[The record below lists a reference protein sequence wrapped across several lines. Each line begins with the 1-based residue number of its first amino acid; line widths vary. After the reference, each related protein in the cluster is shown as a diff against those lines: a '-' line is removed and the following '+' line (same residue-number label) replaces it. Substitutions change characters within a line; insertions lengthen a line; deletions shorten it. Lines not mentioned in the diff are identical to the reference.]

1 MVAGKIVFCFDYIH
15 SFTQICKNV
24 FKQFLWYK
32 NETKKKP
39 FDIVEF
45 SRVVDAS
52 GFWYPNL
59 ATLFL
64 ELVSCKTN
72 TQRKKCKQ

>member
-1 MVAGKIVFCFDYIH
+1 MVAGKIIFCFDYIH

-45 SRVVDAS
+45 SRVVDAN
-52 GFWYPNL
+52 GF
-59 ATLFL
+59 
-64 ELVSCKTN
+64 
-72 TQRKKCKQ
+72 

>member
-32 NETKKKP
+32 NETKKNP
-39 FDIVEF
+39 LISWSSAGLLTPVG
-45 SRVVDAS
+45 S
-52 GFWYPNL
+52 GIQ
-59 ATLFL
+59 TLLRDF
-64 ELVSCKTN
+64 
-72 TQRKKCKQ
+72 

>member
-1 MVAGKIVFCFDYIH
+1 MYFALITYIH
-15 SFTQICKNV
+15 LRRFAKTYSNSFYGTKM
-24 FKQFLWYK
+24 KQ
-32 NETKKKP
+32 KKP

>member
-1 MVAGKIVFCFDYIH
+1 MVAGKNVFCFDYIH

-39 FDIVEF
+39 FLVEF
-45 SRVVDAS
+45 SRVVDAG

-59 ATLFL
+59 SKLFL
-64 ELVSCKTN
+64 ELVSSKKK

>member
-32 NETKKKP
+32 NETKKP
-39 FDIVEF
+39 PLISWSSAGLLTPVGSDIQ
-45 SRVVDAS
+45 
-52 GFWYPNL
+52 
-59 ATLFL
+59 TLLRYF
-64 ELVSCKTN
+64 
-72 TQRKKCKQ
+72 